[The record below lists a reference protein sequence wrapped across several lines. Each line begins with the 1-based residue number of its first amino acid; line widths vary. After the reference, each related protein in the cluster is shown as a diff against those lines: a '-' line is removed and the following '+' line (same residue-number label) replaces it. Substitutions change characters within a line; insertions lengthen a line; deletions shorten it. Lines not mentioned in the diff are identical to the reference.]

1 MNDVAMKGAGE
12 SAPNGR
18 VLLEMRDNVA
28 IMTLND
34 PSVLNAFGLKLRHD
48 MSWALDQVESS
59 GARCLMIT
67 GAGRAF
73 CSGANLNDPDRPP
86 RDRAAEARGEV
97 KSDLEAW
104 YNPTFIRLRD
114 LAMPIVTAINGIAAG
129 AGMSLALMGDIR
141 IAANSA
147 SFLQAFARIGLVPDC
162 GSSYI
167 LPRMIGM
174 ARAMELSMLAERL
187 PAGTALAWGMIN
199 RVVDDAEL
207 PGQAMV
213 VARGLAEG
221 PASLGLIRKMYWASL
236 ENTYEQQLDLEAK
249 YQIQAGMTE
258 DYTEGV
264 TAFREKRRTR
274 FTGR

>member
-1 MNDVAMKGAGE
+1 MNDATGA
-12 SAPNGR
+12 APNGR

-48 MSWALDQVESS
+48 MSWALEQVESS

-86 RDRAAEARGEV
+86 RDRGAEARGEV

-162 GSSYI
+162 GSSYV
-167 LPRMIGM
+167 LPRMIGL
-174 ARAMELSMLAERL
+174 ARAMELSLLAERL
-187 PAGTALAWGMIN
+187 PAETALAWGMIN
-199 RVVDDAEL
+199 RVVDDPEL
-207 PGQAMV
+207 LGHAMAL
-213 VARGLAEG
+213 ARGLADG
-221 PASLGLIRKMYWASL
+221 PASLRLIRKMYWASL
-236 ENTYEQQLDLEAK
+236 ENSYEQQLDLEAK

>member
-1 MNDVAMKGAGE
+1 MQDANQ

-18 VLLEMRDNVA
+18 ILLQRQDNVVV
-28 IMTLND
+28 MTLND
-34 PSVLNAFGLKLRHD
+34 PSVLNAFGFKLRQD
-48 MSWALDQVESS
+48 MSWALNEVEAS

-97 KSDLEAW
+97 KSDLESW

-141 IAANSA
+141 VAASSA
-147 SFLQAFARIGLVPDC
+147 TFLQAFARIGLVPDC
-162 GSSYI
+162 GSSYV

-174 ARAMELSMLAERL
+174 ARAMELSLLAERL
-187 PAGTALAWGMIN
+187 PADTALAWGMIN
-199 RVVDDAEL
+199 RVVDDPDL
-207 PGQAMV
+207 PGAAMV
-213 VARGLAEG
+213 MAQRLAEG
-221 PASLGLIRKMYWASL
+221 PASLALIRKLYWASL
-236 ENTYEQQLDLEAK
+236 DNSYEQQLAMEAK
-249 YQIQAGMTE
+249 LQMQAGMTE

-264 TAFREKRRTR
+264 TAFREKRRTQ

>member
-1 MNDVAMKGAGE
+1 MEDATEA
-12 SAPNGR
+12 APNGR
-18 VLLEMRDNVA
+18 VLLKMRDNVA
-28 IMTLND
+28 VLTLND
-34 PSVLNAFGLKLRHD
+34 PSVLNAFGFKLRAD
-48 MSWALDQVESS
+48 MTWALDQLETS

-67 GAGRAF
+67 GSGRAF

-104 YNPTFIRLRD
+104 YNPTFVRLRD
-114 LAMPIVTAINGIAAG
+114 LDMPVVTAINGIAAG

-141 IAANSA
+141 IAARSA

-162 GSSYI
+162 GSSYV

-174 ARAMELSMLAERL
+174 ARAMELSLLADRL
-187 PAGTALAWGMIN
+187 PAETALAWGMIN
-199 RVVDDAEL
+199 RVIDDPDLLGA
-207 PGQAMV
+207 AMEM
-213 VARGLAEG
+213 ALRLAEG
-221 PASLGLIRKMYWASL
+221 PASLTLIRKMYWASL
-236 ENTYEQQLDLEAK
+236 ENSYEQQLDLEAK
-249 YQIQAGMTE
+249 YQMQAGLTA

>member
-1 MNDVAMKGAGE
+1 MEDATEA
-12 SAPNGR
+12 APNGR
-18 VLLEMRDNVA
+18 VLLERQDNVVV
-28 IMTLND
+28 MTLND
-34 PSVLNAFGLKLRHD
+34 PGVLNAFGLKLRQD
-48 MSWALDQVESS
+48 ISWALDQVETS

-97 KSDLEAW
+97 KSDLESW

-114 LAMPIVTAINGIAAG
+114 LSMPIVTAINGIAAG

-162 GSSYI
+162 GSSYV

-174 ARAMELSMLAERL
+174 ARAMELSLLAERL
-187 PAGTALAWGMIN
+187 PAETALQWGMIN
-199 RVVDDAEL
+199 RVVDDPDL
-207 PGQAMV
+207 PGAAMEM
-213 VARGLAEG
+213 AQRLAEG
-221 PASLGLIRKMYWASL
+221 PASLALIRKMYWAGLDNS
-236 ENTYEQQLDLEAK
+236 YERQLDLEAK
-249 YQIQAGMTE
+249 LQMQAGLTE

-264 TAFREKRRTR
+264 TAFREKRRTQ